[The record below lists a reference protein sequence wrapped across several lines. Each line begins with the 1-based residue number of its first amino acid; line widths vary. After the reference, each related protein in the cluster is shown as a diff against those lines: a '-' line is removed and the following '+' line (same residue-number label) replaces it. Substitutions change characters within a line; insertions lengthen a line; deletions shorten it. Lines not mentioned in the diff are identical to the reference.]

1 MRCARV
7 CQNTNKIHIGNIII
21 YSKKQTLLRDRDK
34 GEDVGSSI
42 CQSLVLQGRQAREIK
57 GIQAESIYR

>member
-1 MRCARV
+1 MV
-7 CQNTNKIHIGNIII
+7 KE
-21 YSKKQTLLRDRDK
+21 QTLLRDKDK
-34 GEDVGSSI
+34 GEDVSI